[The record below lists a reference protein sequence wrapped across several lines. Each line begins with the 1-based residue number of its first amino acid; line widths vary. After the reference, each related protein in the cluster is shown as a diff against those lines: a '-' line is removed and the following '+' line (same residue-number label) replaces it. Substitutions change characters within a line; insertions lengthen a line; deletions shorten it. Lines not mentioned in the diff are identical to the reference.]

1 MAGRADDGGRWCQ
14 GKGMT
19 VIGFASVLLPERI
32 SLQCEDELEH
42 TFRIGRKW
50 RFCIQC
56 RFARVVKGVDLKS
69 TAERRVG
76 SNPAGDGI

>member
-1 MAGRADDGGRWCQ
+1 MTSNTHSQMAENGY
-14 GKGMT
+14 
-19 VIGFASVLLPERI
+19 
-32 SLQCEDELEH
+32 
-42 TFRIGRKW
+42 FR
-50 RFCIQC
+50 IQC